1 MTEPTVKLDRAP
13 KEIVIYAA
21 RVIVKADRKLG
32 RPTDPQIVAEAEW
45 PIEKASDYGQP

>member
-13 KEIVIYAA
+13 KELVIYAA
-21 RVIVKADRKLG
+21 RVIVKANKRFG

-45 PIEKASDYGQP
+45 PIEQASDYGQP